1 MAELRVSNLLAGALA
16 AVTGAVVA
24 SFLGVGGTLAGAGI
38 TSILTAVVT
47 VGYAH
52 SLKSAYEWM
61 RRTLLRRA
69 GGAADPAEPHAQP
82 IRWQQVTVTAVAVFA
97 IAIGAITVVES
108 TAGRPLASL
117 LGRHPQRGERT
128 SVGVVVR
135 QAGGSA
141 APARHAPA
149 TSATSP
155 TAPTASAST
164 TAPGGV
170 ATTIGPAA
178 RTAPSTGAPSTT
190 TPMTTTPP
198 TTPAQA
204 STTRR

>member
-1 MAELRVSNLLAGALA
+1 MGELRVSNLLAGALA

-24 SFLGVGGTLAGAGI
+24 SFFGVGGTLAGAGI

-52 SLKSAYEWM
+52 SLKSAYGWM
-61 RRTLLRRA
+61 RRRLLRRA
-69 GGAADPAEPHAQP
+69 GGAADPPEPHAQS

-97 IAIGAITVVES
+97 IAIGAITMIES
-108 TAGRPLASL
+108 AAGRPLASL
-117 LGRHPQRGERT
+117 LGHHPQRGART
-128 SVGVVVR
+128 SVGVVVSR
-135 QAGGSA
+135 AGGSA

-149 TSATSP
+149 TSATAT
-155 TAPTASAST
+155 TAPRASAPT

-170 ATTIGPAA
+170 ATTKAPAA
-178 RTAPSTGAPSTT
+178 RTAPSTAAPSTT

-198 TTPAQA
+198 ATRAQA
-204 STTRR
+204 PTTR